1 MQIGAQRAGPS
12 FACPSCAASTPP
24 NSSPRLLAGVQ
35 VGSSPF
41 SACAAPLASVCSLCS
56 VYLQDLYVDTT
67 GFPEK
72 MSNGVLKDCGDKEA
86 MAVPEK
92 GPVCQGSSP
101 TFTLQETSL

>member
-1 MQIGAQRAGPS
+1 MH
-12 FACPSCAASTPP
+12 
-24 NSSPRLLAGVQ
+24 
-35 VGSSPF
+35 
-41 SACAAPLASVCSLCS
+41 
-56 VYLQDLYVDTT
+56 TT